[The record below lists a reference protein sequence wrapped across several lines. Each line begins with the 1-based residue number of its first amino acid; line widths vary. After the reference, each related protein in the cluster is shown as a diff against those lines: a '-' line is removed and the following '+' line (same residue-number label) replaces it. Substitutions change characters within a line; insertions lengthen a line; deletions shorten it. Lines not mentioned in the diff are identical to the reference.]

1 MVVSQNKV
9 VSLTY
14 ELRVNGTNGNVVE
27 SVDRNS
33 PLTFIFG
40 SGQLL
45 PKFEDNLS
53 GLKVGDNFDFNL
65 ISEDAYGNYD
75 ENSIIKVPLN
85 AFQIDGKVDYELVK
99 IGNKIPMQDSE
110 GHRLTGVVKVLDT
123 DFVTM
128 DFNHPLAGNHLF
140 FKGEITEIRQAS
152 EEEMMHGHVHS
163 DCGEGCG
170 GGCESCGDGEGKCC

>member
-14 ELRVNGTNGNVVE
+14 ELRVDNNNGDIIE

-40 SGQLL
+40 SGSLL

-53 GLKVGDNFDFNL
+53 GLKVGDSFSFDL
-65 ISEDAYGNYD
+65 VSEDAYGNYD
-75 ENSIIKVPLN
+75 ENSIVKVPLH
-85 AFQIDGKVDYELVK
+85 AFQIDGKVDYDLVK
-99 IGNKIPMQDSE
+99 IGNKIPMQDSD
-110 GHRLTGVVKVLDT
+110 GHRLTGVVKTVDLDS
-123 DFVTM
+123 VTM

-152 EEEMMHGHVHS
+152 EDEMMHGHVH
-163 DCGEGCG
+163 GGCSCSHD
-170 GGCESCGDGEGKCC
+170 GCESCGEGGEGCC